1 MTKRLR
7 EAVAV
12 SCCVL
17 GQGKARLPMCQGNLM
32 QLRVFAY
39 TMCPL
44 PSAQR
49 HRDCTRRHPPIQL
62 SCLFSVFMPPQFPAP
77 SPPPPH
83 LPLFSISLIKVNQ

>member
-1 MTKRLR
+1 MTGVG
-7 EAVAV
+7 ETVDV
-12 SCCVL
+12 SCCV
-17 GQGKARLPMCQGNLM
+17 QGAGVGGGARLPMCQGNLM

-62 SCLFSVFMPPQFPAP
+62 TCLFSVFAPPAP
-77 SPPPPH
+77 
-83 LPLFSISLIKVNQ
+83 LPTRSCLQYR